1 MADTTA
7 GSTNGSSVLT
17 TTTNTAKPAPEQWSD
32 TQKILALLY
41 SAAFIFVI
49 TLLFFVSPKS
59 DPQIFTLLT
68 ALVGVLATQVSNI
81 VSYYFGSTKT
91 SATKDQTIQQLS
103 NPPTTVPTETPK
115 VV

>member
-1 MADTTA
+1 MADVSTA
-7 GSTNGSSVLT
+7 SANGAGTQVT
-17 TTTNTAKPAPEQWSD
+17 EKNVTHPTPELWSD

-41 SAAFIFVI
+41 SVAFIFVI

-91 SATKDQTIQQLS
+91 SATKDQTIQALTNS
-103 NPPTTVPTETPK
+103 TPPVTPPPPP